1 MKRYFSHLF
10 IKKLSF
16 NALRTFWNQMMWNQ
30 SPIYP
35 ALQPH
40 SLKEIL
46 GAGKKRRVMMLEMGF
61 SPVLFIL
68 LYCVCC
74 AWLLFLRDLDS
85 SEGRCRGGK
94 MGADRRWRGIVA
106 GRPGR
111 RGNCSRYVMYERSI
125 YFQF

>member
-1 MKRYFSHLF
+1 MLF
-10 IKKLSF
+10 FPPVYKKIKFQCLKNFLEP
-16 NALRTFWNQMMWNQ
+16 NYVEPK

-46 GAGKKRRVMMLEMGF
+46 GTGKKTCVVMLEMGF
-61 SPVLFIL
+61 FPVLFIL